1 MIVTVTESVRTF
13 SNPSLP
19 LRIDVSQSP
28 GYASFGRG
36 IMTKPD
42 SATIQPIESILP
54 PRRLWSRDEFER
66 AGELGFFGPEERLEL
81 IGGEVVCKIAPQKT
95 PHATSIR
102 LVEEALRRV
111 AGPGFDVRVELPLAL
126 GTHSEP
132 EPDIAVVV
140 GTPRDYEV
148 EHPTT
153 AALVVEVSDT
163 TLTFDRNIKASLYAG
178 AGVPECWIINLR
190 DHALE
195 VLRQPAPMADQPFG
209 HHYRSVTR
217 HTESDLVSSLL
228 GQDKSVKVID
238 LLPRRR
244 SA

>member
-1 MIVTVTESVRTF
+1 
-13 SNPSLP
+13 
-19 LRIDVSQSP
+19 
-28 GYASFGRG
+28 
-36 IMTKPD
+36 MTKPD
-42 SATIQPIESILP
+42 AVKTIQPVESILP
-54 PRRLWSRDEFER
+54 HRRLWSRDEFER
-66 AGELGFFGPEERLEL
+66 AGELGLFGPEERLEL
-81 IGGEVVCKIAPQKT
+81 IGGEVVRKMTPQKT

-102 LVEEALRRV
+102 LAEEVLRRV
-111 AGPGFDVRVELPLAL
+111 AGPGFDVRVQLPLAL

-140 GTPRDYEV
+140 GSPRDYEV

-163 TLTFDRNIKASLYAG
+163 TLTFDRTTKASLYAS
-178 AGVPECWIINLR
+178 AGVPEYWIVNLR

-195 VLRQPAPMADQPFG
+195 VLREPATMADQPFG

-217 HTESDLVSSLL
+217 YTESHAMTTLL
-228 GQDKSVKVID
+228 AQDRPVKVDD
-238 LLPRRR
+238 LLPRRQ